1 MHDIRTRVAGPT
13 AFIQLHIEMDGAM
26 NLLRAHE
33 ISDEVERQLRAAFP
47 HAEIIIHED
56 PAGIEE
62 YVAFPAPRAAAR

>member
-1 MHDIRTRVAGPT
+1 
-13 AFIQLHIEMDGAM
+13 M

-33 ISDEVERQLRAAFP
+33 ISDNVEAQLSRAFP

-62 YVAFPAPRAAAR
+62 RVTFPASTTAE